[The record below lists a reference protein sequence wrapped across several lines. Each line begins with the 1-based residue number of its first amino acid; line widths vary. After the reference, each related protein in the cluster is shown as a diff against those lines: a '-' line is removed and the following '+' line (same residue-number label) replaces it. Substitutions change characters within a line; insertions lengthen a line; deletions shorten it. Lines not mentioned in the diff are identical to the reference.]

1 MKRSTASHMDIRS
14 MLSTDKCPIRAWRRR
29 TVCKCWTAMLLAIP
43 ALVSGSAVN
52 ANAQEVPPKS
62 ERAPEIRLAGETVS
76 LPIMMVGEYPFIEG
90 SVAGVKGKLMLDTG
104 AEQALAIND
113 HRVPVANGRTIG
125 TGHFGSGET
134 FAVRLVPELTA
145 IRIGAL
151 HFARA
156 TSVQAQDAR
165 LLEGITPDFLGWLGH
180 HAWAGYAMKLD
191 YRASRATFY
200 KGGPGAYLKGERV
213 IAELPFET
221 RKLPNH
227 PLMPGRI
234 GGMAIIAAWDT
245 GQYGSLFTDAA
256 GKAAL
261 LRSRHLTVSS
271 DKGGAYDLA
280 GLELAGHSLPVI
292 SAVEVETARSPAAAP
307 IGISEP
313 HLLTIGYGLLRQ
325 YKTVWDHRRRR
336 IYLLAP

>member
-1 MKRSTASHMDIRS
+1 MSYSRGEEARRPQVLDRDAARDPGSRLGFGVGAS
-14 MLSTDKCPIRAWRRR
+14 
-29 TVCKCWTAMLLAIP
+29 
-43 ALVSGSAVN
+43 
-52 ANAQEVPPKS
+52 AQTVPPKS
-62 ERAPEIRLAGETVS
+62 ERAPEVRLTGETVS
-76 LPIMMVGEYPFIEG
+76 LPIVMVGEYPFIEG
-90 SVAGVKGKLMLDTG
+90 SVAGVRGKLMLDTG

-134 FAVRLVPELTA
+134 FAVRLVPELTG
-145 IRIGAL
+145 IWIGTL
-151 HFARA
+151 RFARA
-156 TSVQAQDAR
+156 TNVQTQDAR
-165 LLEGITPDFLGWLGH
+165 LLERITPDFLGWLGH

-200 KGGPGAYLKGERV
+200 KGGPDAYLKGEKV

-271 DKGGAYDLA
+271 GKGGAYDLA
-280 GLELAGHSLPVI
+280 GLELAGQSLPVI

-307 IGISEP
+307 IGINEP
-313 HLLTIGYGLLRQ
+313 HLVTIGYGLLRQ
-325 YKTVWDHRRRR
+325 YKTVWDYRCRR
-336 IYLLAP
+336 IYLLVP